1 MSPLLVSFLPVPV
14 VASVM
19 TALSQSNVAGKA
31 IIAILFIGSIGAWSI
46 MAYKISELRRAR
58 QQTQRFLLA
67 FRKDSHPLSIF
78 LKRVEF
84 PESPLYRVY
93 MQGCSALSQELESPK
108 NASDDLFFSN
118 REEPVQELT
127 ASQLDLV
134 RNAVER
140 RVADEALLLESSMG
154 YLATA
159 VSTAPFLGLLGTV
172 WGVMDSFGGMAVTGS
187 ATLSSVAPGIAGA
200 LLTTI
205 VGLIVA
211 LPSAVGYN
219 LLTNQIRSLV
229 VQTDNFAQELASG
242 IRRQFGAD

>member
-1 MSPLLVSFLPVPV
+1 MSPLLVSFMPLPV

-19 TALSQSNVAGKA
+19 TALSQSNMAGKV
-31 IIAILFIGSIGAWSI
+31 IIAILFIGSIGAWSV
-46 MAYKISELRRAR
+46 MAFKMSELRRAR
-58 QQTQRFLLA
+58 IQTRRFLQS
-67 FRKDSHPLSIF
+67 FRKGSHPLAVF
-78 LKRVEF
+78 LKRAEF
-84 PESPLYRVY
+84 PDSPLYRVY
-93 MQGCSALSQELESPK
+93 MQGCSALSMELEGSGT
-108 NASDDLFFSN
+108 SSEDLFSSH
-118 REEPVQELT
+118 ESLSQDLS

-140 RVADEALLLESSMG
+140 CVADEALMLESSMG

-187 ATLSSVAPGIAGA
+187 ATLGAVAPGIAGA

-242 IRRQFGAD
+242 IRRQFGAE